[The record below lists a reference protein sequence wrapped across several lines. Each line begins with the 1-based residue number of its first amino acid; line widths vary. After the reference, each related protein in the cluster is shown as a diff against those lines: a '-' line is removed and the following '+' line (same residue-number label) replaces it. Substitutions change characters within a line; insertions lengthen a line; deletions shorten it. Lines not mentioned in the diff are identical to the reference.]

1 MAERNEGGDCLA
13 PFVVGNPDDDDLAHV
28 RVRREHVLDLARID
42 VVAAGDDH
50 VGGTIDEIEKAGF
63 VKAADV
69 AGRCFAN
76 C

>member
-1 MAERNEGGDCLA
+1 LAERNEGGDCLA

-50 VGGTIDEIEKAGF
+50 V
-63 VKAADV
+63 
-69 AGRCFAN
+69 
-76 C
+76 